1 MQIPISFQTLL
12 KSENRVKPFVM
23 SLSCPAFPALMSP
36 RSDVNSSHID
46 SQQFHFH
53 CSYTFR
59 VGEP

>member
-1 MQIPISFQTLL
+1 MSFVQIPIPFQTLL
-12 KSENRVKPFVM
+12 KSENKVKPFVM

-36 RSDVNSSHID
+36 RSHID

-53 CSYTFR
+53 CPYTFR